1 MDPPS
6 APSYAAV
13 SQYSPP
19 YPIPQQSSTQ
29 GQAQGQ
35 PQQESQL
42 SEWWNWITLRRHPPG
57 TYNGGQPYANPAQQ
71 VQPPYY
77 QQPPPQYGQA
87 QPPYYP
93 SSNPYQYTPAQ
104 AYSAY
109 YGAQP
114 QYPPY

>member
-6 APSYAAV
+6 APSYEAV
-13 SQYSPP
+13 SQYSPQ
-19 YPIPQQSSTQ
+19 YPVQPRSSPQ

-57 TYNGGQPYANPAQQ
+57 TYNGGQPYANPAQP
-71 VQPPYY
+71 VQPQYY
-77 QQPPPQYGQA
+77 QQPDQQYGQP

-93 SSNPYQYTPAQ
+93 GPGNQYSYAPPQ
-104 AYSAY
+104 GYPAY
-109 YGAQP
+109 YNG
-114 QYPPY
+114 YPPY